1 MISTSAEL
9 SMATTA
15 ATFDALT
22 EQPTEIGE
30 AACDAPVPLKGDA
43 CINPTGKG
51 IIRGRELEITSK
63 C

>member
-1 MISTSAEL
+1 
-9 SMATTA
+9 MATTA
-15 ATFDALT
+15 VTFDALT

-43 CINPTGKG
+43 CINPRGKG